1 MMRPTIGDLFAAL
14 LWIAAVVGSFWLI
27 GYAFGWWAWWGTVL

>member
-1 MMRPTIGDLFAAL
+1 MKPSLGDILAGL
-14 LWIAAVVGSFWLI
+14 LWFLAMAGCFWLI